1 MNPRRRRKAVN
12 SDDRLAAADSR
23 RLEATAAEDA
33 LASLL
38 DSLGG
43 GALAGEYRR
52 EWPVGD
58 WIVDFYF
65 PDIRLAI
72 EVDGGYHRAPSRWRA
87 DLAKARDLEARG
99 ITLLRLTNTEV
110 LGHREHVV
118 TRLRAAWRAAL
129 ARSGGVREEPA
140 VYRVR
145 RVRKIARRRMRIA
158 CRRLNRTSGSPS

>member
-1 MNPRRRRKAVN
+1 MNPRRHRKAVTR
-12 SDDRLAAADSR
+12 DDREAAADAR
-23 RLEATAAEDA
+23 RLDATAAEDA
-33 LASLL
+33 LAGLL

-65 PDIRLAI
+65 PGIRLAV

-110 LGHREHVV
+110 LGDRDHVV
-118 TRLRAAWRAAL
+118 TRLRAAWRAAR
-129 ARSGGVREEPA
+129 ARSGTVREEPA

-145 RVRKIARRRMRIA
+145 RVRGTTRQRVRSA
-158 CRRLNRTSGSPS
+158 CVRVNRTSGSRS

>member
-1 MNPRRRRKAVN
+1 MDARRRRRSATP
-12 SDDRLAAADSR
+12 DDHAAAAEAR
-23 RLEATAAEDA
+23 RIEATAAEDA
-33 LASLL
+33 LAGLL
-38 DSLGG
+38 DSLAN

-99 ITLLRLTNTEV
+99 ITLLRLANAEV
-110 LGHREHVV
+110 LGDSEHVV
-118 TRLRAAWRAAL
+118 KRLRAAWRTAL
-129 ARSGGVREEPA
+129 SRSRGVREEPA

-145 RVRKIARRRMRIA
+145 RVRECRRR
-158 CRRLNRTSGSPS
+158 RRRDAALRFSRTSGSPP